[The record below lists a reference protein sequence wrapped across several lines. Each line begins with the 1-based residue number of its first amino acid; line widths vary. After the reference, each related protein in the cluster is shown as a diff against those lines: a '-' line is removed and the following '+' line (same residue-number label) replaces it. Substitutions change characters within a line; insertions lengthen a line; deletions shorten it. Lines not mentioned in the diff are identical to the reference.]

1 MKNNKQCN
9 KDRAPSVKP
18 KEKSIRTAGTKRS
31 SAHKVTKANS
41 VKVTKKKSNC
51 KKQRQQMVAQSTT
64 AYARKDVDS
73 DSEYKFDNT
82 VLSQSNYYYAQLVKQ
97 IKVKSVSQYERN

>member
-1 MKNNKQCN
+1 
-9 KDRAPSVKP
+9 
-18 KEKSIRTAGTKRS
+18 
-31 SAHKVTKANS
+31 
-41 VKVTKKKSNC
+41 
-51 KKQRQQMVAQSTT
+51 MVAQSTT

-97 IKVKSVSQYERN
+97 IKVKSVSQYERNWFESRVLMVGTEGDPQVRGLGVSVY